1 MTVAKEPFFLILFDK
16 KATTNIAVATSDIDG
31 PEGRLKKYERYNPV
45 IDAVTPKTI
54 LTFIEVTKV
63 FDTSF
68 AAAAGIMSILSTK
81 IIPTV
86 CNEPTIAID
95 KRIKNR

>member
-1 MTVAKEPFFLILFDK
+1 VF
-16 KATTNIAVATSDIDG
+16 
-31 PEGRLKKYERYNPV
+31 EGRFKKYERYSPV
-45 IDAVTPKTI
+45 IDEVTPKTI
-54 LTFIEVTKV
+54 LTFMEVTKV
-63 FDTSF
+63 FVTNF
-68 AAAAGIMSILSTK
+68 AAAAGIISILSTK